1 MSGDGVRID
10 DDANDTVRRLASAAY
25 PHEGCG
31 VLIGRWGAE
40 GITVVRATSGRNL
53 VTDRAHDRY
62 LLDGA
67 DIVRA
72 ETEARTEGLDVVGFW
87 HSHPDHSAQASQFD
101 TDHAHLD
108 YVYVI
113 CATTSQGAGDM
124 GAYTLTAE
132 RGPFRTLSIAV
143 GPAAV

>member
-1 MSGDGVRID
+1 MSRDGVRLD
-10 DDANDTVRRLASAAY
+10 EEAVDAVRRYAVAAY

-31 VLIGRWGAE
+31 VLVGRWDPD
-40 GITVVRATSGRNL
+40 GITVIRATSGRNL
-53 VTDRAHDRY
+53 VTDRRHDRY

-72 ETEARTEGLDVVGFW
+72 ETQARDEGLDVVGFW
-87 HSHPDHSAQASQFD
+87 HSHPDHSAAASRFD

-113 CATTSQGAGDM
+113 CSTTAQGAGDM
-124 GAYTLTAE
+124 GAYTLAAE
-132 RGPFRTLSIAV
+132 GGPFRTLSIAV